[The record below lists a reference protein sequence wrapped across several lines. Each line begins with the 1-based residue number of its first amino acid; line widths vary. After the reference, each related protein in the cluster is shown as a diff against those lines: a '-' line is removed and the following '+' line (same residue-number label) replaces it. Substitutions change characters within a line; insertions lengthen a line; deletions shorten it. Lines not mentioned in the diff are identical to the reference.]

1 MRISPRLSTTPH
13 DSTRCLSRFARSRHP
28 KPVSRGRVSGLV
40 ASRRSLEAQNTPC
53 SPHPVG
59 SVGRRLLPRFVI
71 EPTSGPM
78 VTASENAGSSP
89 RCHRFFFFFS
99 RKVVD
104 SIRKRAIA
112 HRLKKSLPHGQTVW
126 AGVEK
131 FASTKRKR
139 KRKRKLHKR
148 FFDGFA
154 VTSERPAPLPCTT
167 PRPSPPSGLDAPRAD
182 PCLRAP
188 KPPPPPI
195 AFDLA
200 PRRTTPLPLR
210 SFHETADHDAPT
222 RRRRHRARDVRLD
235 GVRERAPARLRRV
248 GRRYRR

>member
-1 MRISPRLSTTPH
+1 MRMSPRLSTTPH

-28 KPVSRGRVSGLV
+28 KPVSSGRVSGLV

-53 SPHPVG
+53 SPPPVG
-59 SVGRRLLPRFVI
+59 SVGRRLLPRVVI

-89 RCHRFFFFFS
+89 RCHRFFFS

-104 SIRKRAIA
+104 LIA

-131 FASTKRKR
+131 FASKKR
-139 KRKRKLHKR
+139 KRKRKLNKR

-154 VTSERPAPLPCTT
+154 VTSSRPANPPCTT

-188 KPPPPPI
+188 KRHHLPPRSI
-195 AFDLA
+195 S
-200 PRRTTPLPLR
+200 PRARTTPLPLR
-210 SFHETADHDAPT
+210 SIHETADHDAPT